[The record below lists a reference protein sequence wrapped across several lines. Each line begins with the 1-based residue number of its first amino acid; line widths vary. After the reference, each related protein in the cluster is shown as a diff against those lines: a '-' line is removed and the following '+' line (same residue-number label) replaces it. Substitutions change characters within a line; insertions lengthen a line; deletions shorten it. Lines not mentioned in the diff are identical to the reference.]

1 MKCIRCG
8 TEMNSTTGGNY
19 TCHKCGQSVNDGV
32 YRPPT
37 NNIYGEPYL
46 GWGQMGW
53 ICPKCGK
60 VLAPWRAECD
70 CHKKTTTTTD
80 RSNITDKFDTPFK
93 ALFSAMSYIARLS
106 SDQKEHLN
114 KPMDKLCYI
123 MSLYNKVPELVQNL
137 CNVLPVSVEIV
148 IKGPF
153 VKPDLKQFIPDFP
166 EDKIKI
172 SYTYENENLPA

>member
-1 MKCIRCG
+1 MK
-8 TEMNSTTGGNY
+8 TY
-19 TCHKCGQSVNDGV
+19 TLETK
-32 YRPPT
+32 YIPT
-37 NNIYGEPYL
+37 KEIF
-46 GWGQMGW
+46 
-53 ICPKCGK
+53 
-60 VLAPWRAECD
+60 VLAVLGCVYNAAVD
-70 CHKKTTTTTD
+70 SHKLVGLGMQ
-80 RSNITDKFDTPFK
+80 DKFDTHFK
-93 ALFSAMSYIARLS
+93 ALFSAMTYIARLS

-114 KPMDKLCYI
+114 KPMDNLCYI

-153 VKPDLKQFIPDFP
+153 VKPDLNQFIPEFP